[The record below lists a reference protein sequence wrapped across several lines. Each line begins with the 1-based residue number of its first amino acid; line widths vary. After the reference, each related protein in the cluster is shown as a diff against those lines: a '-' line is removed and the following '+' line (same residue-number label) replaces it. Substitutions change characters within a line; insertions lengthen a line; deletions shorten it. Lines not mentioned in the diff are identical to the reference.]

1 MADIGNIGTGAGG
14 ATAAETG
21 ARSYDRFYTPGEGR
35 EHLSGFFDTR
45 AEAED
50 AVTRLEALGVTRA
63 DISVIARDEATGGA
77 DIDAD
82 AGDGGSKASEGAGA
96 GAITGGI
103 VGALLGA
110 LAATATAIAIPGI
123 GIVIAGPI
131 AGALAGAGA
140 GGVTGGLMGALVGA
154 GIPEDTARAYE
165 AGLHEGGVV
174 VVADVPASLAEQ
186 AREIL
191 YHHP

>member
-1 MADIGNIGTGAGG
+1 MADIGNVGAGTGG
-14 ATAAETG
+14 ATMATG
-21 ARSYDRFYTPGEGR
+21 TTAYDRFYTPDEGR

-50 AVTRLEALGVTRA
+50 AVMRLEALGVTRA
-63 DISVIARDEATGGA
+63 DISVIARDEAYGA
-77 DIDAD
+77 DIDPD
-82 AGDGGSKASEGAGA
+82 AGDGGSKAGEGAGA

-103 VGALLGA
+103 IGAILGA

-140 GGVTGGLMGALVGA
+140 GGMTGGLMGALVGA

-174 VVADVPASLAEQ
+174 VVADVPISLAAQ

-191 YHHP
+191 NP